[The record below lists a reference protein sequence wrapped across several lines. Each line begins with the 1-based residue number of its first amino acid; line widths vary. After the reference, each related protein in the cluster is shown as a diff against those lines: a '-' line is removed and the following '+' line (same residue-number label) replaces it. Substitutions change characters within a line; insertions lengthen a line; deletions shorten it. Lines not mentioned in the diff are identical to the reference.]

1 MNTISQI
8 NTDNIKLI
16 TSEEFSFNS
25 STLLTIQNIFR
36 DEVKDTCTNSRNN
49 PILVNDD
56 NRLEAETQLQWTKCG
71 RIILTSKDK
80 QLHDTQWK

>member
-8 NTDNIKLI
+8 VTDNIKLI
-16 TSEEFSFNS
+16 TSEEFS

-71 RIILTSKDK
+71 RIILTNKDK
-80 QLHDTQWK
+80 QLHDTKWK